1 MEENFSPW
9 LIQQIYWDYES
20 YFLSEII
27 SMGDVGL
34 KVIDGLGP
42 KPREY
47 SMENFVAPTG
57 FIEWYKS
64 YDVKGDSVGKTDLDK
79 GQKNA

>member
-1 MEENFSPW
+1 
-9 LIQQIYWDYES
+9 
-20 YFLSEII
+20 
-27 SMGDVGL
+27 MGDVGL
-34 KVIDGLGP
+34 KAIDGLGP